1 MSDDTDLYLDV
12 TGKAAEGIARGLLF
26 SAVPLMMMGLAL
38 GVMKL
43 LLRVPVALIGG
54 E

>member
-1 MSDDTDLYLDV
+1 MSEASDAYIDV

-26 SAVPLMMMGLAL
+26 SAVPLMMLGLSL

-43 LLRVPVALIGG
+43 LIRLPVTLVGG

>member
-1 MSDDTDLYLDV
+1 MSKTEDFV
-12 TGKAAEGIARGLLF
+12 EFTGKSAEGIATGLIF
-26 SAVPLMMMGLAL
+26 SAVPLLMMGLAL

-43 LLRVPVALIGG
+43 LMRVPVQLVGG

>member
-1 MSDDTDLYLDV
+1 MSKTEQFVDFSA
-12 TGKAAEGIARGLLF
+12 KSAEGIATGLLF
-26 SAVPLMMMGLAL
+26 SAVPLLMMGLAI

-43 LLRVPVALIGG
+43 LMRVPVELVGG

>member
-1 MSDDTDLYLDV
+1 MSKTEEFVDFA
-12 TGKAAEGIARGLLF
+12 GKSAEGVATGLLF
-26 SAVPLMMMGLAL
+26 SAVPLLMMGLAI

-43 LLRVPVALIGG
+43 LLRVPVQLIGG